1 MMANTDNDLRAIG
14 AVCIQKLFLK
24 KIKGGK
30 RDFAFEEA
38 QPDAESRTIDFTCE
52 GIPQDAEGRTIS
64 FTCEGIPQDAEGSKK
79 NHTFEEILLDI
90 KGARR
95 DLIFE
100 EILLDET
107 LIQGEL
113 WVSKK
118 ALSDVGGIN
127 HLLCA
132 KKNYELLL
140 RIAKKYRVVLITEG
154 AEEQSAQENIYKKT
168 LSAEQ
173 QSQRC
178 EKALGVEQQ
187 LDQYSFQRLE
197 PEIYVQEPEVHGH
210 EQEVSGNKLAVH
222 GQEPEVREN
231 EQEVHGKKPEIY
243 ENEQEVSG
251 NKLAVHGQE
260 PEVRENEQEVH
271 GKKPEIY
278 ENEQEV
284 HGKKPEI
291 YENEPEIYGWKTDC
305 YIISRYKSE
314 LLAIGCFDEA
324 VKGVLWEGGGQA
336 ESYLEGMLSGSQE
349 YYRIYDYTQP
359 VLIYAGD
366 EICYHVLDTFARN
379 LGKALLEHGCS
390 VIYFDM
396 AKQPMEEITAFV
408 RRRLKAVIGMQ
419 TYLFSAKKKDGSF
432 IHDAI
437 GAPEYYFVFD
447 HPVWL
452 RHHLTNVPKQMTV
465 LTPDGNYAAFIEKYY
480 KHPARFLPPAG
491 QEQYYGQQNRVY
503 DISFLGTYRDS
514 LLDELKALRKNDK
527 KRAYFINRFILYMRM
542 DIAGT
547 PERALEKLLEY
558 YHMTYTDEEFEQQFF
573 GVRWTI
579 LRLAH
584 YYRGKVLKTLLQ
596 AGFTIHVFGDSW
608 KECPLCAY
616 EGLVCHEQ
624 AVGEQALQVYGSSKL
639 SLNIMTW
646 HKDGFTERI
655 ANAMLQ
661 RSVVVTDRTTYLEQN
676 FVNEQELLIFGLD
689 RINELPQKIKSLL
702 EDDRRREKIAE
713 SGYQK
718 AKKEHTWYRRAG
730 QLLELMDKSC

>member
-210 EQEVSGNKLAVH
+210 
-222 GQEPEVREN
+222 
-231 EQEVHGKKPEIY
+231 
-243 ENEQEVSG
+243 EQEVSG

-702 EDDRRREKIAE
+702 EDDRRRAKIAE

>member
-38 QPDAESRTIDFTCE
+38 QPDAESRTID
-52 GIPQDAEGRTIS
+52 

-210 EQEVSGNKLAVH
+210 
-222 GQEPEVREN
+222 
-231 EQEVHGKKPEIY
+231 
-243 ENEQEVSG
+243 EQEVSG

-702 EDDRRREKIAE
+702 EDDRRRAKIAE

>member
-38 QPDAESRTIDFTCE
+38 QLDAESRTID
-52 GIPQDAEGRTIS
+52 

-210 EQEVSGNKLAVH
+210 EPEVSGNKLAVH

-243 ENEQEVSG
+243 ENEPEVSG

-260 PEVRENEQEVH
+260 PEVR
-271 GKKPEIY
+271 

>member
-1 MMANTDNDLRAIG
+1 
-14 AVCIQKLFLK
+14 
-24 KIKGGK
+24 
-30 RDFAFEEA
+30 
-38 QPDAESRTIDFTCE
+38 
-52 GIPQDAEGRTIS
+52 
-64 FTCEGIPQDAEGSKK
+64 
-79 NHTFEEILLDI
+79 
-90 KGARR
+90 
-95 DLIFE
+95 
-100 EILLDET
+100 
-107 LIQGEL
+107 
-113 WVSKK
+113 
-118 ALSDVGGIN
+118 
-127 HLLCA
+127 
-132 KKNYELLL
+132 
-140 RIAKKYRVVLITEG
+140 
-154 AEEQSAQENIYKKT
+154 
-168 LSAEQ
+168 
-173 QSQRC
+173 
-178 EKALGVEQQ
+178 
-187 LDQYSFQRLE
+187 
-197 PEIYVQEPEVHGH
+197 
-210 EQEVSGNKLAVH
+210 
-222 GQEPEVREN
+222 
-231 EQEVHGKKPEIY
+231 
-243 ENEQEVSG
+243 
-251 NKLAVHGQE
+251 
-260 PEVRENEQEVH
+260 
-271 GKKPEIY
+271 
-278 ENEQEV
+278 
-284 HGKKPEI
+284 
-291 YENEPEIYGWKTDC
+291 
-305 YIISRYKSE
+305 
-314 LLAIGCFDEA
+314 
-324 VKGVLWEGGGQA
+324 
-336 ESYLEGMLSGSQE
+336 MLSGSQE

-702 EDDRRREKIAE
+702 EDDRRRAKIAE

>member
-38 QPDAESRTIDFTCE
+38 QLDAESRTID
-52 GIPQDAEGRTIS
+52 

-197 PEIYVQEPEVHGH
+197 PEIYVQEPEVHG
-210 EQEVSGNKLAVH
+210 QEPEVHGNKLEVH
-222 GQEPEVREN
+222 GQEP
-231 EQEVHGKKPEIY
+231 
-243 ENEQEVSG
+243 
-251 NKLAVHGQE
+251 
-260 PEVRENEQEVH
+260 
-271 GKKPEIY
+271 
-278 ENEQEV
+278 EV